1 MRIALVLVLLAL
13 VIGAA
18 EILTEQPW
26 WARLIDAAK
35 RRAKEFRE

>member
-1 MRIALVLVLLAL
+1 MKIAGLLVLGAIVLA
-13 VIGAA
+13 VA

-26 WARLIDAAK
+26 WARLIASAK